1 MSLGLREMRRAWGR
15 FVLLAGSVALL
26 MFLIL
31 FQQSIQDGLITAFI
45 GAVRNQTA
53 PVIVY
58 SLEGQR
64 TLQASFLTADQVAE
78 IDNVDGVERTA
89 RVQQSTYSVE
99 VRNSDVNDASVIG
112 TSDPKLFMPTS
123 LSAGRMPSGPGEAV
137 GSSTDFRIGDDVRIE
152 PSPQGRPASI
162 KVVGLAEDVQLNV
175 TATLF
180 TDIDTS
186 SAVARAYNPQ
196 APGDITNAVAAQPT
210 AKVDAGSL
218 AASIES
224 EVGDVEALTRAAAA
238 DKSPGVAQVQ
248 QSFQVIFLL
257 YALVVPLVTG
267 LFFLILT
274 LQKADALTLL
284 RAMGAQPGFL
294 ARSLLTQVAIVLVA
308 GIGVGVALF
317 FPLSQQNLGGISLS
331 FDATAVVTWAT
342 ILIVLGLV
350 SALVSFRRVMTIDP
364 IEAATGGVEI

>member
-1 MSLGLREMRRAWGR
+1 MSVGLREMRRMWGR
-15 FVLLAGSVALL
+15 FVLLAGAVALL
-26 MFLIL
+26 VFLIL
-31 FQQSIQDGLITAFI
+31 FQQSIQNGLVTAFI

-64 TLQASFLTADQVAE
+64 TLQASFLSVDQVDE
-78 IDNVDGVERTA
+78 IEAVDGVGVAA
-89 RVQQSTYSVE
+89 RVQQSTYTVK
-99 VRNSDVNDASVIG
+99 VADDDVTDASVIG
-112 TSDPKLFMPTS
+112 TSDPRLFMPS
-123 LSAGRMPSGPGEAV
+123 ALSAGRMPSASGEAV
-137 GSSTDFRIGDDVRIE
+137 GSSSDFRIGDEVRIE
-152 PSPQGRPASI
+152 PSPRGKASSI
-162 KVVGLAEDVQLNV
+162 KVVGLADDIQLNV

-186 SAVARAYNPQ
+186 SAVAKAHNPQ
-196 APGDITNAVAAQPT
+196 TPGDVTNAVAVQPESGMSAST
-210 AKVDAGSL
+210 AV
-218 AASIES
+218 AAIES
-224 EVGDVEALTRAAAA
+224 SVSDIEALTRAEAA
-238 DKSPGVAQVQ
+238 DKSPGVAQVR

-274 LQKADALTLL
+274 LQKAGALTLL

-294 ARSLLTQVAIVLVA
+294 ARSLLMQVGIVMVI
-308 GIGVGVALF
+308 GIIIGVAMF

-331 FDATAVVTWAT
+331 FDVAAVLTWAT

-350 SALVSFRRVMTIDP
+350 SSLASLRRVLKIDP
-364 IEAATGGVEI
+364 IKAATGGVDI